1 MLPMGGTRQLRIVKV
16 KKKAVLRDRK
26 HPQPHVSKYRPI
38 KKFEIL
44 HRPFDLKFRG
54 RINKW
59 LVNLDGKKFRYSQM
73 LTSEQTKL
81 IRLYFFPQNGTWLN
95 QEQVADSIKS
105 INKWKVRAYSVDTLM
120 IVWDTEHD

>member
-1 MLPMGGTRQLRIVKV
+1 MGGTRQLRIVKV
-16 KKKAVLRDRK
+16 KKKTVERDRR

-59 LVNLDGKKFRYSQM
+59 LVSLDDKKFKYAQL
-73 LTSEQTKL
+73 LTPEQYRL
-81 IRLYFFPQNGTWLN
+81 IQLYFYPKKGRWLN
-95 QEQVADSIKS
+95 QEQVAVRIKS
-105 INKWKVRAYSVDTLM
+105 LSKWKVRDALVTSLI
-120 IVWDTEHD
+120 IVWEAEHNK